1 MKRMS
6 MPAVVVLLAFVAL
19 AGCAGQPPA
28 PTPTVREVV
37 GETTVTTV
45 LADFEGGKSA
55 IVLKPLVSVWGKR
68 IKGAR
73 ADLEFAANASPEG
86 GYAAKFVYAAKYDEP
101 FTPDK
106 RWEDYGIYYNAR
118 FELGRPPEGA
128 EGVSLRL
135 KPEGFTLLELYL
147 VQAGPANP
155 RTYYLPLTLADGAW
169 RSLKIPFSAFT
180 PTESAPPF
188 DPARPVALEANVVF
202 EDNWEAF
209 NFRRGNDASAALFA
223 DDVGFWRSKQPADPL
238 LLESFD
244 DERDLLPFSVVLY
257 GSSLWVDYTKSDEGE
272 PKLNDGVRAQRLVLE
287 RRLGG
292 AEGGC
297 LTLEGRL
304 EISPEIKKFH
314 DAWQALTLFFKAPVG
329 RPMAGPEFVA
339 LTKARAISFS
349 VRSDIVRSGHLEVQD
364 EPNDRFYGASFEF
377 VEGWTRVR
385 IPFERLETEGGTL
398 ATAAAVSDRPRLQIA
413 FELPPEAVERAAA
426 KGVLEFVI
434 QLDGFRLER

>member
-1 MKRMS
+1 MTRMW
-6 MPAVVVLLAFVAL
+6 MPAAVALLAFAVL

-28 PTPTVREVV
+28 PITAVREIV
-37 GETTVTTV
+37 GQTTVTMV
-45 LADFEGGKSA
+45 LADFEGGTSS
-55 IVLKPLVSVWGKR
+55 IGLVPLVSAWGKR
-68 IKGAR
+68 IKGAK
-73 ADLEFAANASPEG
+73 ADLEFVANASPKG
-86 GYAAKFVYAAKYDEP
+86 GWAAKFLYAAAYGEP

-106 RWEDYGIYYNAR
+106 RWEEYGLQYGAR

-135 KPEGFTLLELYL
+135 KPEGFTMLELYL
-147 VQAGPANP
+147 VQDGPSGP
-155 RTYYLPLTLADGAW
+155 RTYSLPLTLADGAW
-169 RSLKIPFSAFT
+169 RALKLPFSAFT

-188 DPARPVALEANVVF
+188 DPARPMALEATIVF

-209 NFRRGNDASAALFA
+209 SFRHGNEAVAALLA
-223 DDVGFWRSKQPADPL
+223 DEVGFWRSKQPADPL

-257 GSSLWVDYTKSDEGE
+257 GSSLWVDYSKTDKGE
-272 PKLNDGVRAQRLVLE
+272 LKVNEGVRAQRLVLE
-287 RRLGG
+287 RRPGG

-304 EISPEIKKFH
+304 EIGPEITSFH
-314 DAWQALTLFFKAPVG
+314 DAWQALTLFFKAPFG
-329 RPMAGPEFVA
+329 RPVAGPEFVA
-339 LTKARAISFS
+339 LSKARAISFS

-377 VEGWTRVR
+377 GEGWTRVR

-398 ATAAAVSDRPRLQIA
+398 AVAAELTDRPRLQLA

-426 KGVLEFVI
+426 RGVLEFVI